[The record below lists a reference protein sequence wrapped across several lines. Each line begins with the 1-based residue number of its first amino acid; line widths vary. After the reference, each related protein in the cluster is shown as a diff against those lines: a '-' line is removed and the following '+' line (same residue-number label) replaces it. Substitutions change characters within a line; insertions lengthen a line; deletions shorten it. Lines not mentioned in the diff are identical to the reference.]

1 MIEADERRTTTGAAI
16 SVIIPSYN
24 PGAYLRDALESAL
37 HQLGPD
43 DEIVVQ
49 DAGSTDGSQDLL
61 ADLART
67 DPRVKTVVE
76 QDYGQSDAL
85 NRALRRVVNPWVLWL
100 NADDLVLDSA
110 IGALRDVIDGN
121 PDLDVVMGASQ
132 VVRADGSTVDTYAG
146 KPLSIPAMVAGG
158 CAAFSGS
165 ILMRTS
171 FLSRIGGF
179 ETDLHTVMDLS
190 LQLRMAAA
198 DPRQAVIATPVGAL
212 RFHEASKSANLWRE
226 FVRESHAV
234 RMRHADGARQQSAA
248 RMGTLTHIVAGPLFR
263 LRLTPAYRN
272 LRRLVRRGVVR

>member
-1 MIEADERRTTTGAAI
+1 MIEVDERRTTTGTAI

-24 PGAYLRDALESAL
+24 PGVYLRDALESAL
-37 HQLGPD
+37 HQLGAD

-49 DAGSTDGSQDLL
+49 DAGSTDGTQDLL

-76 QDYGQSDAL
+76 RDYGQSDAL

-100 NADDLVLDSA
+100 NADDLVLKSA
-110 IGALRDVIDGN
+110 IGALRDVLNDN

-198 DPRQAVIATPVGAL
+198 NPRQTVIATPIGAL

-248 RMGTLTHIVAGPLFR
+248 RIGTLTHIVAGPLFR
-263 LRLTPAYRN
+263 LRLTPAYRSF
-272 LRRLVRRGVVR
+272 RRLVRRGVVR